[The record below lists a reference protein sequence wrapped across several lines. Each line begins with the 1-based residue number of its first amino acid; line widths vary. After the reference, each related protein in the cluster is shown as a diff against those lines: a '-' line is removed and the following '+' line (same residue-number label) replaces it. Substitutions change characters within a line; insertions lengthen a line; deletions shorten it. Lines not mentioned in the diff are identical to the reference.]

1 MTSAMTP
8 LQRIQ
13 PPVFPIEKVSI
24 AEAGSYTLRN
34 GVPVYLIEAG
44 TEDVMRIEYTF
55 RAGQV
60 KETKPLLAS
69 TASMM
74 LSEGS
79 QSYTSEELNRLLDFH
94 GAFMN
99 PYSEKD
105 RAGVVIYF
113 LSKHA
118 EKILELSREILFR
131 PAFPDKELH
140 ALLKKRQRW
149 FIVNRDKVQNLAA
162 DQFYESIFG
171 KSHPYGYQVT
181 ENDFSGIERENLADY
196 HSRYY
201 TPGNMAIIV
210 SGKINIKTCELL
222 DNLFGDMEYGKT
234 LKSEPMLIPSGE
246 AEKKVH
252 VAKPGAVQTAIRIG
266 STTINKRDPDY
277 PGLKILNTLLGGYF
291 GSRLMKN
298 IREEKGYTYGI
309 SSNLT
314 SLDLSGFK
322 VISTDVGQKNYTK
335 AIEEIYREIELL
347 QKTTVDPEELRVVK
361 NYMSGEMVRM
371 FDGPFALAESFRAVW
386 EFGLDNSY
394 YLRLAEKIRTI
405 DPDEII
411 ELARTYYKR
420 EDLYEI
426 TAGEK

>member
-1 MTSAMTP
+1 
-8 LQRIQ
+8 
-13 PPVFPIEKVSI
+13 
-24 AEAGSYTLRN
+24 
-34 GVPVYLIEAG
+34 
-44 TEDVMRIEYTF
+44 MRVEYTF

-60 KETKPLLAS
+60 KEKMPLLAS
-69 TASMM
+69 TTSMM

-79 QSYTSEELNRLLDFH
+79 QSYSSEELNRLLDFH
-94 GAFMN
+94 GAFIN
-99 PYSEKD
+99 QYSEKD

-113 LSKHA
+113 LSKHV
-118 EKILELSREILFR
+118 EKILDLSREILFR
-131 PAFPDKELH
+131 PSFPAREMQ
-140 ALLKKRQRW
+140 ALLNKRQRW

-181 ENDFSGIERENLADY
+181 ENDFNGIGRDDLADY

-201 TPGNMAIIV
+201 TPGNMAIII
-210 SGKINIKTCELL
+210 SGRIDARTCELL
-222 DNLFGDMEYGKT
+222 DMLFGDMANGKT
-234 LKSEPMLIPSGE
+234 QLAEPAQIPAGE
-246 AEKKVH
+246 AEKKIH

-266 STTINKRDPDY
+266 SKTINKRDPDY

-314 SLDLSGFK
+314 SLELTGFK
-322 VISTDVGQKNYTK
+322 VIATDVGHKNYKK
-335 AIEEIYREIELL
+335 AIEEIYREIEIL
-347 QKTTVDPEELRVVK
+347 QKTKVDPEELRVVK

-386 EFGLDNSY
+386 EFGLDNTY
-394 YLRLAEKIRTI
+394 YVRLAEKIRTI
-405 DPDEII
+405 SPDEII
-411 ELARTYYKR
+411 ELARTYYKT

>member
-1 MTSAMTP
+1 MNRAMTT

-24 AEAGSYTLRN
+24 PEAGTYTLRN
-34 GVPVYLIEAG
+34 GIPVFLIEAG
-44 TEDVMRIEYTF
+44 TEDVMRIEFTF

-60 KETKPLLAS
+60 KEKLPLLAS
-69 TASMM
+69 TTSMM

-79 QSYTSEELNRLLDFH
+79 QSYSSEELNRLLDFH
-94 GAFMN
+94 GAFIN
-99 PYSEKD
+99 QYSEKD
-105 RAGVVIYF
+105 RAGVVLFF
-113 LSKHA
+113 LGKHI
-118 EKILELSREILFR
+118 EKILDLSLEILFR
-131 PAFPDKELH
+131 PAFPSKEME
-140 ALLKKRQRW
+140 ALLNKRQRW

-171 KSHPYGYQVT
+171 RNHPYGHQVT
-181 ENDFSGIERENLADY
+181 EKDFEGIKREDLADY

-201 TPGNMAIIV
+201 TPGNMAIIA
-210 SGKINIKTCELL
+210 SGRINPKTCGLL
-222 DNLFGDMEYGKT
+222 DRLYGDMANGKT
-234 LKSEPMLIPSGE
+234 LIAEAALIPAGE
-246 AEKKVH
+246 TVKKVH
-252 VAKPGAVQTAIRIG
+252 VSKPGAVQTAIRIG
-266 STTINKRDPDY
+266 SKTINKRDPDY

-309 SSNLT
+309 SSSLT
-314 SLDLSGFK
+314 SLELSGFK
-322 VISTDVGQKNYTK
+322 VISTDVGRKNYLK
-335 AIEEIYREIELL
+335 AIDEIYKEIEIL
-347 QKTTVDPEELRVVK
+347 QTTAVDSEELRVVK

-371 FDGPFALAESFRAVW
+371 FDGPFALAESFRSVW

-394 YLRLAEKIRTI
+394 YVRLAEKIRTI

-411 ELARTYYKR
+411 DLARTYYKR